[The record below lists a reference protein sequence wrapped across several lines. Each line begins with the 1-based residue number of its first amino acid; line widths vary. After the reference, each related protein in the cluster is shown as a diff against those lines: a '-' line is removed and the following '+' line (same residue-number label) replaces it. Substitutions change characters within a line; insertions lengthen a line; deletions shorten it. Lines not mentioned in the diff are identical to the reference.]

1 MRLHTPNLK
10 PKAAFR
16 ILGIDPGYEKIGV
29 AVIEKNHQ
37 GREVLLFSDCITTKK
52 DLEHHKRLSRL
63 GKEIEKVIKV
73 YKPSILS
80 IEKLFFNEN
89 QKTAMKV
96 SEARGTLLYVA
107 SCADMEIREFTPLQI
122 KTAITGYGRADK
134 KQMMAMLPKLI
145 SIAQKVRED
154 DEYDAIAAALTASAT
169 FSV

>member
-10 PKAAFR
+10 PKATFR

-52 DLEHHKRLSRL
+52 DLEHHKRLSH
-63 GKEIEKVIKV
+63 
-73 YKPSILS
+73 
-80 IEKLFFNEN
+80 EN